1 MGSNH
6 STPLN
11 NLAEPTDDDV
21 SKASNKFTNKI
32 YSHLAAASSF
42 REKNIVLSGLS
53 ISSVMAMLLL
63 GANGDTAKEI
73 QDCFCFP
80 KGAIQIIRDTFS
92 ALSRPPPN
100 VTCFFNLY

>member
-11 NLAEPTDDDV
+11 NFAEPTDEDV

-32 YSHLAAASSF
+32 YSHLAAVSSF
-42 REKNIVLSGLS
+42 RDKNIVLSGLS

-63 GANGDTAKEI
+63 GANGEIAKEI
-73 QDCFCFP
+73 QECLGFP
-80 KGAIQIIRDTFS
+80 KGAIQIMRDTFS
-92 ALSRPPPN
+92 ALSRPPPPP
-100 VTCFFNLY
+100 LPPM